1 MDAHDFICNLFSC
14 RFVSKELADD
24 ADYKLLNLDSMVKD
38 PSNDLLGSKFFCA
51 VI

>member
-1 MDAHDFICNLFSC
+1 MDAHDLICNFVRC
-14 RFVSKELADD
+14 RPISKKLADD

-38 PSNDLLGSKFFCA
+38 PSNDLLGSKFLCA